1 MYPHIFCV
9 CLHWGLSDI
18 NFSNLLNFQNCMPLY
33 TYQMQVLSINQKK
46 ISFTSIS
53 YLQFQLLFCNQM
65 AIFIMNSLLLGQV
78 MIDKNPGI
86 TSVVNKI
93 NNIDNTYR
101 NFQMEVLS
109 GEENMMT
116 KVWSILLSPNI
127 VYIKINV

>member
-1 MYPHIFCV
+1 
-9 CLHWGLSDI
+9 
-18 NFSNLLNFQNCMPLY
+18 
-33 TYQMQVLSINQKK
+33 
-46 ISFTSIS
+46 
-53 YLQFQLLFCNQM
+53 
-65 AIFIMNSLLLGQV
+65 MNSLLLGQV

-86 TSVVNKI
+86 TSAVNKI

-127 VYIKINV
+127 VYI

>member
-1 MYPHIFCV
+1 
-9 CLHWGLSDI
+9 
-18 NFSNLLNFQNCMPLY
+18 
-33 TYQMQVLSINQKK
+33 
-46 ISFTSIS
+46 
-53 YLQFQLLFCNQM
+53 
-65 AIFIMNSLLLGQV
+65 MNSLLLGQV